1 MSILRYSADKDNTIS
16 DAYKPDLSGTATGS
30 NMGLADSLHIF
41 SIYGQ
46 TSGSSGFSKELSRAI
61 IKFPVTGTNS
71 IEEDRDNGVIPA
83 SGSVSFY
90 LNLYNAVT
98 TDTLPKEFT
107 INLYAID
114 QSWAEGDG
122 LDMSSYKDIG
132 ASNWEDRLSATA
144 WSVEGG
150 TFQNTSSVAIWKAN
164 QYFTNG
170 TENLSIDVT
179 PYVESWI
186 KGAGGGGFNDY
197 GFLVALAPTEES
209 ASQSYYTKHFY
220 ARSSEYFFKRPNIE
234 ARWDSADTDDRGNFY
249 FSSSLST
256 AANNINTLYL
266 YNYVRGQLQDI
277 PDLGVDKYIYVSLFS
292 GSLTNIEPTG
302 AALDLS
308 PDNDGRVRSTCLTVV
323 TGGIVSTGIY
333 TASFAFTG
341 STDLTDVFDVWFTGS
356 HTHGLATTATT
367 QFHTGNIIPNIL
379 DSSNI
384 NPTTQYVTKI
394 INLKPSYTRKEEPKL
409 RVFSRKKDWSPTI
422 YTVANSEIQTDIIN
436 KAYFKVVRVI
446 DNLEVI
452 SYGTGSD
459 QYTKLSYDVSGN
471 YFDLDMSLLE
481 TGYMYEISLAYYL
494 NGVYKEQP
502 QTFKFR
508 VED

>member
-16 DAYKPDLSGTATGS
+16 DAYKSDLSGTATGS
-30 NMGLADSLHIF
+30 NMGLSDALHIF

-46 TSGSSGFSKELSRAI
+46 VSSSAGFSKELSRAL
-61 IKFPVTGTNS
+61 IKFPVTGAIS
-71 IEEDRDNGVIPA
+71 IKADREAGLIPA

-90 LNLYNAVT
+90 LNLYNAVHT
-98 TDTLPKEFT
+98 ETLPKGFT
-107 INLYAID
+107 INLFAID
-114 QSWAEGDG
+114 QSWNEGDG

-132 ASNWEDRLSATA
+132 TSNWEDRLDQTA
-144 WSVEGG
+144 WSSTGG
-150 TFQNTSSVAIWKAN
+150 SFQDTASVAIWEVD

-170 TENLSIDVT
+170 TEDLSINVT
-179 PYVESWI
+179 PYVEQWI
-186 KGAGGGGFNDY
+186 KGAGAGGFENY
-197 GFLVALAPTEES
+197 GFLVALSPTEES

-234 ARWDSADTDDRGNFY
+234 ARWNSADLDDRGNFF
-249 FSSSLST
+249 FSSSLAT
-256 AANNINTLYL
+256 AANNINTLFL

-277 PDLGVDKYIYVSLFS
+277 PNLGDDKYVYLSLFS
-292 GSLTNIEPTG
+292 GSLVNDGPSG
-302 AALDLS
+302 NALELS
-308 PDNDGRVRSTCLTVV
+308 ADDDGRVRAAYNTVV
-323 TGGIVSTGIY
+323 TGGIVSTGVY

-356 HTHGLATTATT
+356 LATKNAEDAVI
-367 QFHTGNIIPNIL
+367 QFHTGNIVPKTL

-384 NPTTQYVTKI
+384 NPTTQYVSKI
-394 INLKPSYTRKEEPKL
+394 VNLKPSYSTEEEPKL
-409 RVFSRKKDWSPTI
+409 RVFARKKDWSPTI
-422 YTVANSEIQTDIIN
+422 YTIANSEIQTDIID

-459 QYTKLSYDVSGN
+459 QHTKLSYDVSGN

-481 TGYMYEISLAYYL
+481 SGYMYEISLSYYL